1 MKRKLYL
8 LFLLIIILIPYR
20 ANAECESK
28 QVMTKYKFCFKTSPD
43 KCFETTINFPDEEL
57 YQYNVTEIKYCAD
70 SDYVLNGNLCI
81 PSNCTDSI
89 VASDNNVTVELKN
102 ESGVC
107 NSNANLDKE
116 FKLSAKVGE
125 YSSCTGKIDLVCN
138 ATVKIN
144 SNYNFYFKDYQSG
157 KPIKSL
163 IDSSK
168 KNQYAIGTGTTFE
181 VLYGSNLSYSVEY
194 DQEEVSYIVAQWDV
208 CESCDSGGNTPD
220 PTPDKPKPDK
230 PPVDTTP
237 PAIIIDPPAIIGPP
251 IVDVE
256 IDANLGSDDGTF
268 WDEVRFYWGRLVGTI
283 REAANQVSNF
293 FGNLFGL
300 NKKDNNGGTTSP
312 EDFGKNQGGSSSNN
326 GLNHSKPSD
335 PAPPH
340 RDSSNDVGEA
350 RKEQQEIR
358 RNNNNKGNTK
368 KCSTTSNNVKAS
380 QMGCS
385 NYACCK
391 YVETRT
397 VKCSDVMN
405 ISVEAITAS
414 DSSIKTKTVDATSPT
429 AKGNEKQDLGTF
441 IDSGTTTDNANKKA
455 NQSFKFNLPDSF
467 INIKTGQVLYKGVNY
482 NGQSTNDWKQ
492 ITSGYYIPLNAV
504 PEQNN
509 YVNAKINGIAYAIK
523 VNGNIYGTISVSGDL
538 GCPFGTKISG
548 CPYQDCGDATC
559 NPSKDKYKCCRN
571 TNYLKAHPDYYSKE
585 CGNIDDYIY
594 RSISLIDPFP
604 NRDAGE
610 NWYNWIN
617 NQENKTR
624 LIDSYNGN
632 VNYTMDLSNNIIS
645 KIRDYNKIESNKY
658 TSWSE
663 MNDDGSSSFLK
674 EGTGHSISIGNDF
687 VSNSNYYS
695 LGCGPSNVDTYD
707 WCK

>member
-116 FKLSAKVGE
+116 FKLAAKVGE

-208 CESCDSGGNTPD
+208 CESCDGGGNTPD

-230 PPVDTTP
+230 PKPKPYEPKSGEPIISNDPNENPTPKTDDKKNKITLKEPKSGDTT
-237 PAIIIDPPAIIGPP
+237 ILMD
-251 IVDVE
+251 IV
-256 IDANLGSDDGTF
+256 
-268 WDEVRFYWGRLVGTI
+268 
-283 REAANQVSNF
+283 NF
-293 FGNLFGL
+293 FKNLFGL
-300 NKKDNNGGTTSP
+300 NKEDDNNGSS
-312 EDFGKNQGGSSSNN
+312 GGSSNNGGSSGGSSNN
-326 GLNHSKPSD
+326 GLKHSKPSD

-358 RNNNNKGNTK
+358 NNNNKNTHGGKGNTK
-368 KCSTTSNNVKAS
+368 KCSTTTNNVKAS

-441 IDSGTTTDNANKKA
+441 VDSGTTTDNANKKA

-467 INIKTGQVLYKGVNY
+467 INIKTGQVLYKGINY

-523 VNGNIYGTISVSGDL
+523 VNGNIYGTISVLGDL

-624 LIDSYNGN
+624 LIDSYNGK
-632 VNYTMDLSNNIIS
+632 VNYTMDLSNNIIN

-695 LGCGPSNVDTYD
+695 LGCGPGNVDTYD

>member
-43 KCFETTINFPDEEL
+43 KCFETIVNFPDEEL

-208 CESCDSGGNTPD
+208 CESCDGDGNNPD

-230 PPVDTTP
+230 PKPKPYEPKSGKPEISIDPNKIPIPNTGEGDMDPPSLVAPKTGDTT
-237 PAIIIDPPAIIGPP
+237 IWMD
-251 IVDVE
+251 
-256 IDANLGSDDGTF
+256 
-268 WDEVRFYWGRLVGTI
+268 I
-283 REAANQVSNF
+283 RNF
-293 FGNLFGL
+293 FSNLFGL
-300 NKKDNNGGTTSP
+300 NKKDNNGGSSNNGSSGGNSGGSGYNHGGTTRP
-312 EDFGKNQGGSSSNN
+312 EDFGKNQGGSISNSGSSGGKNTT
-326 GLNHSKPSD
+326 KPED
-335 PAPPH
+335 FGK
-340 RDSSNDVGEA
+340 NKGGGI
-350 RKEQQEIR
+350 KG
-358 RNNNNKGNTK
+358 KGNTN
-368 KCSTTSNNVKAS
+368 KCSTTTNDVKAS

-467 INIKTGQVLYKGVNY
+467 INIKTGQVLYKGINY

-538 GCPFGTKISG
+538 GCPFETKSF
-548 CPYQDCGDATC
+548 P
-559 NPSKDKYKCCRN
+559 
-571 TNYLKAHPDYYSKE
+571 
-585 CGNIDDYIY
+585 IDI
-594 RSISLIDPFP
+594 L
-604 NRDAGE
+604 
-610 NWYNWIN
+610 
-617 NQENKTR
+617 
-624 LIDSYNGN
+624 
-632 VNYTMDLSNNIIS
+632 
-645 KIRDYNKIESNKY
+645 
-658 TSWSE
+658 
-663 MNDDGSSSFLK
+663 
-674 EGTGHSISIGNDF
+674 
-687 VSNSNYYS
+687 
-695 LGCGPSNVDTYD
+695 
-707 WCK
+707 